1 MFCGC
6 SLLKELNL
14 SNFDTSNVRLMSWMF
29 SRCTSLKKLNLLNFN
44 TNKLYDLSY
53 MFNYCSSELTII
65 CKDKIIKNIY
75 K

>member
-1 MFCGC
+1 
-6 SLLKELNL
+6 
-14 SNFDTSNVRLMSWMF
+14 MSWMF